1 MSAKIVPAEAVAEG
15 DLSPQ
20 FDSATVD
27 GQVSAPRGT
36 ASIGAR
42 HDRQAIDL
50 CRGGLESTS
59 SESTDAESTNEAS
72 VRESRDI
79 LRQRQGIVAFKFG
92 GTSLLGAERMLRA
105 AELVKP
111 VARCAHVV
119 VVVSA
124 MKGVTDRLLALA
136 QLLAERRNQ
145 RARADAE
152 ALLRLHHDVLREL
165 ALDVEAYDRVS
176 HELDSLGRD
185 LLHEV
190 PMHER
195 VAATPEIFD
204 RLASFGERFSA
215 RLFAAAL
222 ERSGVAAVPVASS
235 EFVLTCD
242 TFRDAKPHLEQ
253 TKLRGRDLLIPLL
266 AAAVVPVVTGFIGAT
281 PDGRITTLGR
291 NSSDFSGAIIA
302 HVLDADELV
311 IWTDVDGI
319 YTANP
324 NESVQARL
332 LQDLSYDEAHALA
345 ASGAKVLHPHVLPLA
360 AETKMTVWVR
370 NTFKPQA
377 RGTRIGLSRRSRSL
391 SQQSQQEGA
400 A

>member
-1 MSAKIVPAEAVAEG
+1 MSAKNVPAEAVAEG

-20 FDSATVD
+20 FDSAAVKREAP
-27 GQVSAPRGT
+27 APRAT

-42 HDRQAIDL
+42 QDRQTVDP
-50 CRGGLESTS
+50 CRGGPQSTGPKS
-59 SESTDAESTNEAS
+59 ADGAS
-72 VRESRDI
+72 VCEPRDV
-79 LRQRQGIVAFKFG
+79 LCNRQGIVAFKFG
-92 GTSLLGAERMLRA
+92 GTSLLGAVRMLHA

-111 VARCAHVV
+111 VARGAHVV

-124 MKGVTDRLLALA
+124 MKGVTDRLLVVA

-152 ALLRLHHDVLREL
+152 ALLGLHHDVLCEL
-165 ALDVEAYDRVS
+165 ALDVEAHERVS
-176 HELDSLGRD
+176 YELDSLGRD

-195 VAATPEIFD
+195 VAATPELFD

-253 TKLRGRDLLIPLL
+253 TRRRGRDLLIPLL

-291 NSSDFSGAIIA
+291 NSSDFSGAIVA
-302 HVLDADELV
+302 HVVDADELV

-324 NESVQARL
+324 NESVQAKL
-332 LQDLSYDEAHALA
+332 LHDLSYDEAHALA

-360 AETKMTVWVR
+360 AETRMTVWVR

-377 RGTRIGLSRRSRSL
+377 RGTRIGLTRRSRSL